1 MLSDME
7 SALNPYSPGS
17 GRRPAELAGRQDEVD
32 AFDLLMAKAR
42 QRRPDRGIVLHG
54 LRGVGKTVLLN
65 EFRRQAERAEF
76 MVVTL
81 EGRDADG
88 GPDAVRA
95 KLARNLLQAGR
106 KLNNKSAGDKL
117 KSALGS
123 VASFSAK
130 LGVTGID
137 IGVALNRGRADSGSI
152 EVDLEEL
159 IEDLCTA
166 LAEKRSGLVFVID
179 EMQDLDA
186 PLIAALLS
194 VQHLANQREWPFYIA
209 GAGLPN
215 LPSVLSESRS
225 YAERLFNYRS
235 IGPLPRPAAESAL
248 TVPAAKFGA
257 SFEPAARDLVLD
269 ASGGY
274 PYFLQEYGYA
284 VWETAPEKLITL
296 SDAKAAVEIGRQ
308 QLDQGFFPSRWE
320 RASKAEKS
328 YLKLMAVDGDEGSST
343 SDLASRAQKK
353 QSSMTMTRSSLIRK
367 GIIYPPALG
376 RVAFTVPGM
385 ADYISRFGDA

>member
-1 MLSDME
+1 ME

-17 GRRPAELAGRQDEVD
+17 GRRPFELAGRQGEID
-32 AFDLLMAKAR
+32 AFDLLMAKTR

-76 MVVTL
+76 VVVSL
-81 EGRDADG
+81 EGRDAEG
-88 GPDAVRA
+88 GPEAVRA

-106 KLNNKSAGDKL
+106 RLNTKGAGAKLL
-117 KSALGS
+117 SALGS
-123 VASFSAK
+123 IVSFSAK

-137 IGVALNRGRADSGSI
+137 IGVNLNRGRADSGSI

-159 IEDLCTA
+159 VEDLSEA
-166 LAEKRSGLVFVID
+166 LAEKRSGLIFVID

-186 PLIAALLS
+186 GLITALLS

-215 LPSVLSESRS
+215 LPSVLSEARS
-225 YAERLFNYRS
+225 YSERLFNYRS
-235 IGPLPRPAAESAL
+235 IGALGREDAESAL
-248 TVPAAKFGA
+248 VAPARKYGA
-257 SFEPAARDLVLD
+257 SFAADAKELLLA
-269 ASGGY
+269 ASGSY

-284 VWETAPEKLITL
+284 AWETAPEKVVTL
-296 SDAKAAVEIGRQ
+296 QDAKIAVEIGRA

-320 RASKAEKS
+320 RASKVEKAFLR
-328 YLKLMAVDGDEGSST
+328 YMAVDGDGGSST
-343 SDLASRAQKK
+343 ADLAQRAEKK
-353 QSSMTMTRSSLIRK
+353 QTSMTMTRASLIHK
-367 GIIYPPALG
+367 GIIYPPSQG

-385 ADYISRFGDA
+385 ADYISRLKD

>member
-1 MLSDME
+1 MLADLE

-32 AFDLLMAKAR
+32 AFDVLIPKAR

-54 LRGVGKTVLLN
+54 LRGAGKTVLLN
-65 EFRRQAERAEF
+65 EFRRRAERAEF
-76 MVVTL
+76 MVVIL
-81 EGRDADG
+81 QGRDADG

-95 KLARNLLQAGR
+95 KLARNLLQTGR
-106 KLNNKSAGDKL
+106 KLNNRSAGATL

-137 IGVALNRGRADSGSI
+137 IDVAINRGRADSGCI
-152 EVDLEEL
+152 EVDLEEFV
-159 IEDLCTA
+159 EELCTA

-194 VQHLANQREWPFYIA
+194 VQHLANQREWPFCIA

-215 LPSVLSESRS
+215 LPSVLSESHS
-225 YAERLFNYRS
+225 YAERLFDYRS

-248 TVPAAKFGA
+248 TVPAAKFGV

-284 VWETAPEKLITL
+284 VWETAPEKVITL
-296 SDAKAAVEIGRQ
+296 SDAQAGVEIGR
-308 QLDQGFFPSRWE
+308 
-320 RASKAEKS
+320 
-328 YLKLMAVDGDEGSST
+328 
-343 SDLASRAQKK
+343 
-353 QSSMTMTRSSLIRK
+353 
-367 GIIYPPALG
+367 
-376 RVAFTVPGM
+376 
-385 ADYISRFGDA
+385 